1 MHVKAKHNRYFSI
14 SVTQTKIKDLVSE
27 NISNQNTKNAHNI
40 FNVDSGPMKLKIG
53 TESYGNVVTATGALK
68 SNS

>member
-1 MHVKAKHNRYFSI
+1 MHVKAKHNRYFLI

-27 NISNQNTKNAHNI
+27 NISKQNTENSH

-53 TESYGNVVTATGALK
+53 KESYGTVVNATGALK